1 MQTDLV
7 GRVNNYRLSNSK
19 GLLPLFEAV
28 VNSIHSIEESKG
40 ERGEINIYIER
51 SGQGNL
57 LDDSSFLEPIK
68 NFIIKDN
75 GVGFDDAHIRSFK
88 TSDTTFKVDK
98 GGKGI
103 GRFSW
108 LKAFEYVEIESLF
121 RQEDIF
127 YKRKFDFRL
136 SSQGV
141 VNESAEVVDINHT
154 ETTVKL
160 IGFKEQY
167 RSKSPKTVG
176 VIANRII
183 EHCLDYFVGEN
194 IPLIR
199 LIDNQVDETIVLN
212 DIFKQEIKVHTNKQS
227 FTCKEQSFNLVSL
240 RLYSSGEDSEHKLC
254 FVANKR
260 EVESERVSLSKRIS
274 HLKGKVQDDSGKAFI
289 YMAYV
294 SGKYLDERI
303 NAERTG
309 FDIEREHF
317 ELDFNEV
324 SREEILNGALSEV
337 ENYLRPYLMEL
348 AEETYTRTVSYICRR
363 PQFRLLLS
371 YKEER
376 LKQIAS
382 GLTEQQLEIEL
393 YKLYMELELE
403 IRKRSI
409 ELLGNINNDVD
420 DLQLKKDEY
429 MQFIE
434 ESNALGKSKL
444 VEYVVHRKV
453 ILELL
458 EKMLFSGVD
467 GKYSREEKIHE
478 IVFPMR
484 KTSDEVPYEQQN
496 LWIIDEKLSYH
507 QFLASDLPIKSYQGT
522 SSKSQ
527 KEPDIAIFQRETESI
542 FDLPLAFIGEQYP
555 YSSVVIIE
563 FKRPMRSGYA
573 DDDNPIQQVYEY
585 VQLIREGR
593 AKDRHGVQI
602 LVDENTPFYAYI
614 ICSITPKIK
623 GFASIIPLTLSPGG
637 DGYFGYNAFY
647 KTYIEIISF
656 QKLVADAKKRNAVL
670 FDKLNLRAL

>member
-7 GRVNNYRLSNSK
+7 GRVNNYRLANSK

-28 VNSIHSIEESKG
+28 VNSIHSIEESK
-40 ERGEINIYIER
+40 RKQGEINIYIER
-51 SGQGNL
+51 SGQKNL
-57 LDDSSFLEPIK
+57 LDDSNFLEPIK
-68 NFIIKDN
+68 NFVIKDN
-75 GVGFDDAHIRSFK
+75 GVGFDETHFNSFK

-121 RQEDIF
+121 QQDESL

-141 VNESAEVVDINHT
+141 VNDSLNIVDIENV
-154 ETTVKL
+154 ETSVKL
-160 IGFKEQY
+160 IGFKENY
-167 RSKSPKTVG
+167 RSKSPKTAA

-183 EHCLDYFVGEN
+183 EHCLDYFIGDN
-194 IPLIR
+194 APLIR
-199 LIDNQVDETIVLN
+199 LIDEQANEEIVLN
-212 DIFKQEIKVHTNKQS
+212 DIFKQEIKVHSSKQA
-227 FTCKEQSFNLVSL
+227 FTCKDQSFNLVSL
-240 RLYSSGEDSEHKLC
+240 RLYSSGDDSEHKLC

-260 EVESERVSLSKRIS
+260 EVESERISLSKRIS
-274 HLKGKVQDDSGKAFI
+274 HLKGKVQDDSGKSFV

-294 SGKYLDERI
+294 SGKYLDDRV
-303 NAERTG
+303 NAERTE
-309 FDIEREHF
+309 FDIARERL
-317 ELDFNEV
+317 ELDFNDISWED
-324 SREEILNGALSEV
+324 ILSGALSEV
-337 ENYLRPYLMEL
+337 ESYLRPYLMGL
-348 AEETYTRTVSYICRR
+348 AEESYTRTVSYICRR

-371 YKEER
+371 YREER

-403 IRKRSI
+403 IKKRSI
-409 ELLGNINNDVD
+409 ELLDNIDDVD

-429 MQFIE
+429 IQFIE

-458 EKMLFSGVD
+458 EKMLFSGAD

-522 SSKSQ
+522 SSQSQ
-527 KEPDIAIFQRETESI
+527 KEPDIAIFQSDSESI

-563 FKRPMRSGYA
+563 FKRPMRSGYS

-593 AKDRHGVQI
+593 ATDKHGGQI

-623 GFASIIPLTLSPGG
+623 NFASMIPLTLSPGG